1 MPGLPPGH
9 GREAR
14 RKRRGRIGVIGRRT
28 HADSGLRGSRSPM
41 RWKCV
46 TASGRLIR
54 RWDLHRRGS
63 FSRVVARVLA
73 GTISQAHSARAPA
86 NYAFA
91 QARAERTNPSP
102 ARSPSPDTAKP
113 NSSATFGLS
122 SRRCEEEQLNA
133 AAPRSGLRRSPAPL
147 VHTGPG
153 STAGSNPLGQ
163 AVLAV
168 LTCGG
173 RRAVT
178 VVIPFP
184 SQRSNASATMPL
196 VVPEQPLRRGL
207 DCAFSCRRRPTG

>member
-73 GTISQAHSARAPA
+73 GTISQAHSARAP
-86 NYAFA
+86 
-91 QARAERTNPSP
+91 RITLSHKPERNEPPVP

-113 NSSATFGLS
+113 NSSATSAFPPVDVKKSSSTRLRLGRACAVRLLLWFTPGRVRLRGRIRSARLS
-122 SRRCEEEQLNA
+122 SRYSLA
-133 AAPRSGLRRSPAPL
+133 ADAGPL
-147 VHTGPG
+147 P
-153 STAGSNPLGQ
+153 
-163 AVLAV
+163 
-168 LTCGG
+168 
-173 RRAVT
+173 
-178 VVIPFP
+178 
-184 SQRSNASATMPL
+184 
-196 VVPEQPLRRGL
+196 
-207 DCAFSCRRRPTG
+207 